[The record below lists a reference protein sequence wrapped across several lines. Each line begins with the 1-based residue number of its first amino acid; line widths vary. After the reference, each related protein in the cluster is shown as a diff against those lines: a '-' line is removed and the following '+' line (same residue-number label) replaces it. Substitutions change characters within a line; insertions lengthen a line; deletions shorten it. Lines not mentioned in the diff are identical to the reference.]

1 MATRE
6 VNTTGHSGDAAPG
19 QSAPER
25 TEPDYS
31 PHLHRYLM
39 RQLHNHDDASELVQE
54 AYVRYLQIPD
64 ATAVRQPSAYLF
76 RIALNL
82 ISEWRLR
89 RDRSVVTYDSDL
101 ADRRSLA
108 AADET
113 PDAVE
118 QLTNQERLAKVL
130 EQVPLRYRQVLLMS
144 KCDGLSN
151 VQIAERMNVTP
162 ETVVRYL
169 VRAVAF
175 ARAARWD

>member
-6 VNTTGHSGDAAPG
+6 VKPTADGGAPAPGPAAP
-19 QSAPER
+19 EH

-31 PHLHRYLM
+31 PRLHRYLM
-39 RQLHNHDDASELVQE
+39 RQLRNHDDASELVQE

-89 RDRSVVTYDSDL
+89 RDRSVVTYDSEL
-101 ADRRSLA
+101 AERRSLA
-108 AADET
+108 AADGA

-118 QLTNQERLAKVL
+118 QLTTQERLEKVL

-151 VQIAERMNVTP
+151 VQIAERMNITP